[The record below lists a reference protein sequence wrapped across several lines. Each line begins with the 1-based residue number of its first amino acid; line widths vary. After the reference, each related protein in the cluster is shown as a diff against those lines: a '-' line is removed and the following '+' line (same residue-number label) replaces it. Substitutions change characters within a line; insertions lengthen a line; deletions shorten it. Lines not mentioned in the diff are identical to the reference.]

1 MYSFK
6 LNPYPDCAA
15 ICNRC
20 KWFVPATDKTDII
33 TNISAEKFGLGK
45 CTRRHCF
52 SVGHRLQK
60 LYETC
65 DRFEYT
71 IHENFGLKTEEL
83 DDYSE
88 YIKFFN
94 NWKIIFIREIRE
106 NKEVEETMKLITG

>member
-15 ICNRC
+15 ICNHC
-20 KWFVPATDKTDII
+20 KWFAPATKK
-33 TNISAEKFGLGK
+33 NFSAEKFGLGK

-52 SVGHRLQK
+52 SLDYRLQR

-71 IHENFGLKTEEL
+71 IHETFGLKTEEL

-94 NWKIIFIREIRE
+94 NWKIIFIREIKE